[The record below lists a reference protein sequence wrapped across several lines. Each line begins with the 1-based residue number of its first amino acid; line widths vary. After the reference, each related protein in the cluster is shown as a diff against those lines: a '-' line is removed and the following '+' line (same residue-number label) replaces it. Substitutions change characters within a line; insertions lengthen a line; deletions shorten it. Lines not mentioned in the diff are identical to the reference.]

1 MKKIKFQPSFLQVI
15 YLIIYLILFS
25 LIVYVPTLINGP
37 VHITKKLI
45 FEEELIEGSLLGIL
59 FFVNILVLQLYRK
72 EGARQKELI
81 KRISIDKKTTEEK
94 LVDAFKYIGQINVQM
109 QEIKSIFNNTTK
121 FPGTKNDFKKTLL
134 YFSEQTFGIVNSN
147 WVLFRIIDCSNQ
159 KTISEHFENRLGYNL
174 KCPHI
179 SNRNIIEK
187 QSCSPFT
194 AVISNPPNLNI
205 LTCCIIPE
213 ESISNED
220 LIFLKAITNEIT
232 MMFVFLESSYY
243 NKGKKLLTEDVVD
256 TPNLG
261 VSTTSTAG

>member
-1 MKKIKFQPSFLQVI
+1 MKKLKFQPSFLQVV

-25 LIVYVPTLINGP
+25 LIVYVPTLISGP

-45 FEEELIEGSLLGIL
+45 FEEEVIEGSLLGIL
-59 FFVNILVLQLYRK
+59 FFINLLVLYLYKK
-72 EGARQKELI
+72 EESRQKELI
-81 KRISIDKKTTEEK
+81 KKIRIEKKTTEEK

-134 YFSEQTFGIVNSN
+134 FFSEQTFGIVNSN

-159 KTISEHFENRLGYNL
+159 KTIIEHFENRLGYNL

-194 AVISNPPNLNI
+194 VVISNPPNLNI
-205 LTCCIIPE
+205 LTCCIIPQE
-213 ESISNED
+213 NVTNDEM
-220 LIFLKAITNEIT
+220 IFLQAITNEIT
-232 MMFVFLESSYY
+232 MMFVLLESLYY
-243 NKGKKLLTEDVVD
+243 NNGNKLLALNTDKINMVLE
-256 TPNLG
+256 
-261 VSTTSTAG
+261 

>member
-25 LIVYVPTLINGP
+25 LIVYVPTLISGP

-45 FEEELIEGSLLGIL
+45 FEEEVLEGSLLGIL
-59 FFVNILVLQLYRK
+59 FFINLLVLHLYKR
-72 EGARQKELI
+72 EESRQKELI
-81 KRISIDKKTTEEK
+81 RKIRIEKKTTEEK
-94 LVDAFKYIGQINVQM
+94 LDDAFKYIGQINVQM
-109 QEIKSIFNNTTK
+109 QEIKSIFNKTTK

-134 YFSEQTFGIVNSN
+134 FFSEQTFGIVNSN

-174 KCPHI
+174 KCPHV

-194 AVISNPPNLNI
+194 AVISDPPNLNI
-205 LTCCIIPE
+205 LTCCIIPQE
-213 ESISNED
+213 NITNDEIV
-220 LIFLKAITNEIT
+220 FLQAITNEIT
-232 MMFVFLESSYY
+232 MMFVLLESSYY
-243 NKGKKLLTEDVVD
+243 NNGNKLLALNTDKINMVLE
-256 TPNLG
+256 
-261 VSTTSTAG
+261 